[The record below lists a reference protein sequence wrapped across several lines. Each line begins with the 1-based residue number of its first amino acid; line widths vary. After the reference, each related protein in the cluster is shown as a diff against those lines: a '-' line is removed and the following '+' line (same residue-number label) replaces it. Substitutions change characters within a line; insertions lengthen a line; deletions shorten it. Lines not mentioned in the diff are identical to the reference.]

1 MVIPLDLTCPQT
13 LKAKKVQKTG
23 FCSMVHFKSWEKNLK
38 VIISIVNLAIQKQK
52 IICFTYHACQQ
63 GGLFSKC
70 PFFFTF
76 AHIYS
81 DAIFHNSLFEKK
93 KSVFSS
99 SFTLRLSLEWK
110 SFIKLYSVLYIVCTF
125 LYKKLYLD
133 MLKDG
138 FGVKRAS
145 CSLHLK
151 LVK

>member
-38 VIISIVNLAIQKQK
+38 VIISIVNLATPKQK
-52 IICFTYHACQQ
+52 LICFTYHAFQQ

-93 KSVFSS
+93 SVFSS

-110 SFIKLYSVLYIVCTF
+110 SFIKLYCMHFFCIKETRHVERWVWV
-125 LYKKLYLD
+125 KK
-133 MLKDG
+133 
-138 FGVKRAS
+138 AS
-145 CSLHLK
+145 YSLTPK
-151 LVK
+151 PR